1 MAKIGHPFYKELSRK
16 FVYKGAGI
24 VKAVSKGMEISS
36 STLYKWIERKREMPV
51 DYLLPYL
58 KATKDYS
65 YLKYLARECGF
76 QLVPKVNTKM
86 VAQLISELARILAS
100 LVDQN
105 AEDDDENT

>member
-1 MAKIGHPFYKELSRK
+1 MAKSGHSFHKELSRK
-16 FVYKGAGI
+16 FVYKGDGI
-24 VKAVSKGMEISS
+24 VKIVSKIMGIST
-36 STLYKWIERKREMPV
+36 STLYKWIEREREMPV

-86 VAQLISELARILAS
+86 VAQLISELARVLAS
-100 LVDQN
+100 LVEPN
-105 AEDDDENT
+105 GEDDNENP